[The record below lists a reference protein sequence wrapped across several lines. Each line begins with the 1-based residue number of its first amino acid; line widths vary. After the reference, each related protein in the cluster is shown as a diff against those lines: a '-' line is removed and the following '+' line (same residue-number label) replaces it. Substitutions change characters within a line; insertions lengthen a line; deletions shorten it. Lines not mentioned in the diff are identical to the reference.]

1 MCCVIAS
8 LFALGPRAAILL
20 WWLVEPVRWGATF
33 DTFLWPFVGFLILPW
48 TTLMYVLVFPAGI
61 TGFDFVWL
69 AIAVAMDVFSWAGGG
84 YTNRDRLPTSRP
96 DPPAGDRVIS
106 MMSSPS
112 SVAPAGSRRHPAPV
126 VATSSS
132 TTGSACWS
140 IRGMR
145 SSRGS
150 SRSCRPGRSTPCSSA
165 TATRT
170 TSPI

>member
-84 YTNRDRLPTSRP
+84 YTNRDRLPTSAVTRV
-96 DPPAGDRVIS
+96 DRHRV
-106 MMSSPS
+106 MSSPS
-112 SVAPAGSRRHPAPV
+112 SVAPAGFRRHPAPV

-140 IRGMR
+140 ILGMR

-150 SRSCRPGRSTPCSSA
+150 SRSCRPRRSTPCSSA
-165 TATRT
+165 TAIRT
-170 TSPI
+170 MSPI